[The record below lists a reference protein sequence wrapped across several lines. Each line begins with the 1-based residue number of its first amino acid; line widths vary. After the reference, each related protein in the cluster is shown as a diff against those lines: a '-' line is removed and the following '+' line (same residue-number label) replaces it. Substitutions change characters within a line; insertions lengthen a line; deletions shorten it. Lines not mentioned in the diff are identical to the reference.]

1 MTITGPYSLIAKVYF
16 TDGKQM
22 GAIDMPLQPGTLPS
36 RDELEAVV
44 MTADK
49 MTEMQMPAMRL
60 LTRAEMET
68 EILGVEPT
76 GKTEWDK

>member
-1 MTITGPYSLIAKVYF
+1 VTITGPYGLIAKVYF

-22 GAIDMPLQPGTLPS
+22 GAIDMPLQPGTVPS
-36 RDELEAVV
+36 RDEVEGLVDAAIQ
-44 MTADK
+44 MTA
-49 MTEMQMPAMRL
+49 MQMPNMRL

-76 GKTEWDK
+76 GQTEWDK

>member
-22 GAIDMPLQPGTLPS
+22 GAIDMPLKPGTLPS

-76 GKTEWDK
+76 GQTEWDK

>member
-44 MTADK
+44 ATADK

-76 GKTEWDK
+76 GQTEWDK